1 MRKRTPAVLAAAIGL
16 LLAVGCASSE
26 KPPPPRTYYDP
37 GGSIHRNTFPSTYG
51 TYRGVGRPRGR
62 W

>member
-1 MRKRTPAVLAAAIGL
+1 MRGPGLALRAAAIGL
-16 LLAVGCASSE
+16 LLALGCASE

-37 GGSIHRNTFPSTYG
+37 GGSIHRNTFPATYG
-51 TYRGVGRPRGR
+51 TYGGVGRPRGR

>member
-1 MRKRTPAVLAAAIGL
+1 MLAAATGL
-16 LLAVGCASSE
+16 LLTLGCASSE

-37 GGSIHRNTFPSTYG
+37 GGSIHRNSFPATYG
-51 TYRGVGRPRGR
+51 TYGGVGRPRGR